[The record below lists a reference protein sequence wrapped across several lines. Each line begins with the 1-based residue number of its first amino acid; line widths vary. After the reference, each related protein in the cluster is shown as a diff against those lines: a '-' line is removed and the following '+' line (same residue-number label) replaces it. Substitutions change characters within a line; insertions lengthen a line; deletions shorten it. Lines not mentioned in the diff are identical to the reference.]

1 MNDVKNFTYK
11 WVTVKISIL
20 KRKTK
25 FFFLIASLTDKN
37 KLLQVK
43 Y

>member
-1 MNDVKNFTYK
+1 MGDSENQHPEE
-11 WVTVKISIL
+11 
-20 KRKTK
+20 KTK